1 MTPTQ
6 TPNPFGGIGRDQHE
20 RTPPGVEF
28 RFNEPTYLPRKK
40 HQVREEKVGTERP
53 IANWQAHT
61 RDNYWD
67 GKLFNVYVLHADA
80 GVDITSNSL
89 FVMQV
94 LEFLFTLSL
103 FVVSLLVV
111 TEQVRINGYAFLIS
125 MIIIWF
131 FMSAFHFR
139 STARWTH
146 QSAYAHHHNNEIFM
160 SFFFWFFIVLLVCII
175 LGVWFLDKENSQCC
189 SFEDSQ
195 PEKFS
200 PVNQEY
206 TVYLIIFGFIMNG
219 SMLISYSI
227 CRALISHYYPEKRDI
242 PPSYFTQLVSETS
255 EWAAQT
261 GSAIPSNE

>member
-6 TPNPFGGIGRDQHE
+6 SQNPFGGIGVGQE
-20 RTPPGVEF
+20 RRIPAGAEF
-28 RFNEPTYLPRKK
+28 RYNDPT
-40 HQVREEKVGTERP
+40 HQHRGGWRGREEKVGIERP

-67 GKLFNVYVLHADA
+67 GKLFNVYTLHPDA

-94 LEFLFTLSL
+94 LEFLFTLAIFAVAIL
-103 FVVSLLVV
+103 IV
-111 TEQVRINGYAFLIS
+111 TEQVKINGYAFLIA

-146 QSAYAHHHNNEIFM
+146 QAAYAHHHNNEIFM
-160 SFFFWFFIVLLVCII
+160 SFFFWFFIILLFCII
-175 LGVWFLDKENSQCC
+175 LGVWLLDKENSQCC
-189 SFEDSQ
+189 GFEGSQ
-195 PEKFS
+195 PNRFS
-200 PVNQEY
+200 LINQEY

-219 SMLISYSI
+219 SMFISYSI
-227 CRALISHYYPEKRDI
+227 FRALISHYYPEKRDM
-242 PPSYFTQLVSETS
+242 PPSYFTELVSETS
-255 EWAAQT
+255 DWAAQT
-261 GSAIPSNE
+261 GSSVPSNE